1 MADLRK
7 GRGLC
12 LTQELLLRTGS
23 ATFFYN
29 GTKKPPGM
37 IIAVIHNSVSN
48 IISQGR
54 PIVPG
59 KAEAKYELAE
69 NHGAL

>member
-37 IIAVIHNSVSN
+37 IIALY
-48 IISQGR
+48 IIRYQTYSHKGG

-69 NHGAL
+69 NHSAL